1 MKQKSMPLRLG
12 IMLVGLAAIALA
24 YLAPAPAGLTSPALT
39 ALVVFLVAIVFWVT
53 EVMPIAITGWAMVGI
68 LPLLGVLT
76 PDEAW
81 AASINNAI
89 IFYLC
94 CFAFACFIGRSS
106 IATRLTGMI
115 LRWAGTSS
123 SRVLLGF
130 MAVTALI
137 SSLMDNLPLCAVMLP
152 IAYGVLDAN
161 DTPLGRKSPFAKC
174 LAIGIPWAAAIGGM
188 MTPAGCIINVLTLSL
203 LEQSFGLQISF
214 VQWMAL
220 GIPATLILI
229 PVGWLA
235 LTRIFKPEALSQQ
248 AVDAGIR
255 QADELPAMPRTEI
268 AGVVVMLGTLVVWV
282 AGSWVPALNTTVVS
296 LVALGLMFFPG
307 VDAIKFDDFLSDSP
321 WGMMLLMMAVNV
333 LVAGLIATGA
343 IEWLVA
349 VVMAPMTAWP
359 LMVTMVALSV
369 IACLLHNV
377 IPAGPACA
385 GLIAV
390 PFATI
395 IVSMGGNLAAVCAMV
410 AWWSAISL
418 MLPLDGVPL
427 LSYANKRKYFSFG
440 DMLKVGW
447 APSVVLVIITVTLT
461 PATCALLGLA

>member
-12 IMLVGLAAIALA
+12 ITLIGLAAIAAA
-24 YLAPAPAGLTSPALT
+24 YLAPAPAGLTSSALT

-53 EVMPIAITGWAMVGI
+53 EVMPIAVTGWAMVGL

-220 GIPATLILI
+220 GIPATIILV

-255 QADELPAMPRTEI
+255 QADELPAMPRTEV
-268 AGVVVMLGTLVVWV
+268 AGVIVMLGTLAVWV
-282 AGSWVPALNTTVVS
+282 AGSWIPVLNTTVVS

-307 VDAIKFDDFLSDSP
+307 VDAIQFDDFLADSP

-333 LVAGLIATGA
+333 LVAGLVVTGA
-343 IEWLVA
+343 IEWVVA
-349 VVMAPMTAWP
+349 VIMAPMTAWP
-359 LMVTMVALSV
+359 LVVTMVALSV

-395 IVSMGGNLAAVCAMV
+395 VVSMGGNLAAVCAMV
-410 AWWSAISL
+410 AWWSAIAF

-427 LSYANKRKYFSFG
+427 LSYASSRKYFSFG

-447 APSVVLVIITVTLT
+447 APSVALVIVTVTLT
-461 PATCALLGLA
+461 PATCLLLGLA

>member
-12 IMLVGLAAIALA
+12 ITLIGLAAIAAA
-24 YLAPAPAGLTSPALT
+24 YLAPAPAGLTSSALT

-53 EVMPIAITGWAMVGI
+53 EVMPIAITGWAMVGL

-220 GIPATLILI
+220 GIPATIILV

-255 QADELPAMPRTEI
+255 QADELPTMPRTEV
-268 AGVVVMLGTLVVWV
+268 AGVIVMLGTLAVWV
-282 AGSWVPALNTTVVS
+282 AGSWIPVLNTTVVS

-307 VDAIKFDDFLSDSP
+307 VDAIQFDDFLADSP

-333 LVAGLIATGA
+333 LVAGLVVTGA
-343 IEWLVA
+343 IEWVVA
-349 VVMAPMTAWP
+349 VIMAPMTAWP

-395 IVSMGGNLAAVCAMV
+395 VVSMGGNLAAVCAMV
-410 AWWSAISL
+410 AWWSAIAF

-427 LSYANKRKYFSFG
+427 LSYASSRKYFSFG

-447 APSVVLVIITVTLT
+447 APSVALVIVTVTLT
-461 PATCALLGLA
+461 PATCLLLGLA

>member
-12 IMLVGLAAIALA
+12 ITLIGLAAIAAA
-24 YLAPAPAGLTSPALT
+24 YLAPAPAGLTSSALT

-53 EVMPIAITGWAMVGI
+53 EVMPIAITGWAMVGL

-130 MAVTALI
+130 MVVTALI

-220 GIPATLILI
+220 GIPAAIILV

-255 QADELPAMPRTEI
+255 QADELPAMPRTEVT
-268 AGVVVMLGTLVVWV
+268 GVIVMLGTLVVWV
-282 AGSWVPALNTTVVS
+282 AGSWIPVLNTTVVS

-307 VDAIKFDDFLSDSP
+307 VDAIRFDDFLEDSP

-333 LVAGLIATGA
+333 LVAGLVVTGA
-343 IEWLVA
+343 IEWVVA

-359 LMVTMVALSV
+359 LAVTMVALSV

-395 IVSMGGNLAAVCAMV
+395 VVSMGGSLAAVCAMV
-410 AWWSAISL
+410 AWWSAIAF

-427 LSYANKRKYFSFG
+427 LSYASSRKYFSFG

-447 APSVVLVIITVTLT
+447 APSAALVVITVTLT

>member
-12 IMLVGLAAIALA
+12 ITLIGLAAIAAA
-24 YLAPAPAGLTSPALT
+24 YLAPAPAGLTSSALT

-53 EVMPIAITGWAMVGI
+53 EVMPIAVTGWAMVGL

-115 LRWAGTSS
+115 LRWAGTNS

-220 GIPATLILI
+220 GIPATIILV

-255 QADELPAMPRTEI
+255 QADELPAMPRTEV
-268 AGVVVMLGTLVVWV
+268 AGVIVMLGTLAVWV
-282 AGSWVPALNTTVVS
+282 AGSWIPVLNTTVVS

-307 VDAIKFDDFLSDSP
+307 VDAIQFDDFLADSP

-333 LVAGLIATGA
+333 LVAGLVVTGA
-343 IEWLVA
+343 IEWVVA
-349 VVMAPMTAWP
+349 VIMAPMTAWP
-359 LMVTMVALSV
+359 LVVTMVALSV

-395 IVSMGGNLAAVCAMV
+395 VVSMGGNLAAVCAMV
-410 AWWSAISL
+410 AWWSAIAF

-427 LSYANKRKYFSFG
+427 LSYASSRKYFSFG

-447 APSVVLVIITVTLT
+447 APSVALVIVTVTLT
-461 PATCALLGLA
+461 PATCLLLGLA